1 MKKWIILSLFFVVF
15 AETFIL
21 ITFSILVLTKKQKK
35 ETIPIRS
42 SSKSVFKSTPVPIP
56 TATPIPS
63 PAITKPSVKKVE
75 AQTISL
81 YISKINDYRISNGL
95 SPLKEDSLSCAFAD
109 TRANEI
115 TSSFSH
121 DGFSNRVSSRTL
133 PYKTYSNIVENIAQE
148 SNRSSVVSLWIN
160 SAPHAQNLKA
170 DISYG
175 CVGESGDYFAFEGW
189 KPL

>member
-1 MKKWIILSLFFVVF
+1 MILALFFVVF
-15 AETFIL
+15 AESLIL

-42 SSKSVFKSTPVPIP
+42 SSKSVLKSPPAPIP
-56 TATPIPS
+56 TVTPMPS
-63 PAITKPSVKKVE
+63 PTVTKPSVKEVE

-81 YISKINDYRISNGL
+81 YISKINDYRILNGL
-95 SPLKEDSLSCAFAD
+95 SPLKEDQTVCLFAN

-115 TSSFSH
+115 SSSFTH

-148 SNRSSVVSLWIN
+148 PNHSSVISLWIN